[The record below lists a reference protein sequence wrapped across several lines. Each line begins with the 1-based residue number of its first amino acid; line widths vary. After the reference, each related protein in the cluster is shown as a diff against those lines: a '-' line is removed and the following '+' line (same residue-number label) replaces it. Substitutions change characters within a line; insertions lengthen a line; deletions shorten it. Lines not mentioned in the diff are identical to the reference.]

1 MTDPAITFSKAITR
15 RPSSSVINGLRSHDA
30 GNPDFAQLQ
39 KDHQAYVKSLKAAG
53 AEVLELD
60 PLEDLPDAVFVE
72 DTALCLPDCAV
83 LMRPG
88 AESRKPEVAPM
99 GHSIRQIFKT
109 VFQIAGPGSIEGGDI
124 LYTGLEILV
133 GTSER
138 TDHAGI
144 AELSAFVEPKG
155 YSVRT
160 VETPPGVLHFKTD
173 CSLIASNTILST
185 QRLAGSGCFSDYRVL
200 QVPEGEEA
208 AANMIRFND
217 ALIMS
222 KGFPKTAQ
230 MLMSEGFNV
239 VQLNN
244 SECAKID
251 GGMSCLSLRIA

>member
-15 RPSSSVINGLRSHDA
+15 RPSASVINGLRSYNA

-39 KDHQAYVKSLKAAG
+39 QDHKAYVASLKAAG
-53 AEVLELD
+53 AEVIELE
-60 PLEDLPDAVFVE
+60 PLEELADSVFVE

-83 LMRPG
+83 MMRPG
-88 AESRKPEVAPM
+88 AESRQPEVAPM
-99 GHSIRQIFKT
+99 RHPISQIFDT
-109 VFQIAGPGSIEGGDI
+109 VFEITGPGSIEGGDI
-124 LYTGLEILV
+124 LYTGQEILV

-144 AELSAFVEPKG
+144 YELSAFVEARG
-155 YSVRT
+155 YKVRT

-173 CSLIASNTILST
+173 CSLIDSKTILST
-185 QRLAGSGCFSDYRVL
+185 ARLAASGCFSDYRVL
-200 QVPEGEEA
+200 LVPEGEEA

-217 ALIMS
+217 MLIMS
-222 KGFPKTAQ
+222 NGFPKTAD
-230 MLMSEGFNV
+230 MLDAAGFTL

>member
-1 MTDPAITFSKAITR
+1 M
-15 RPSSSVINGLRSHDA
+15 
-30 GNPDFAQLQ
+30 
-39 KDHQAYVKSLKAAG
+39 
-53 AEVLELD
+53 
-60 PLEDLPDAVFVE
+60 
-72 DTALCLPDCAV
+72 C
-83 LMRPG
+83 
-88 AESRKPEVAPM
+88 
-99 GHSIRQIFKT
+99 IRD
-109 VFQIAGPGSIEGGDI
+109 S
-124 LYTGLEILV
+124 LYTGREILV

-144 AELSAFVEPKG
+144 AELSAFLDPKG
-155 YSVRT
+155 YSART

-185 QRLAGSGCFSDYRVL
+185 QRLAESGCFSDYRVL

-239 VQLNN
+239 VQLSN
-244 SECAKID
+244 SECAKIN